1 MCRRRIRRRED
12 GSGCII
18 PWKLGGRTR
27 NMTLSFFSG
36 LAGSHARRQTNLF
49 KKTFLSTKKINKNK
63 TQKIPLEWRS
73 KNSTSI
79 RTAEE
84 NVLIQVFLLY
94 ITNIRFKRFAFCVGI
109 YKNNVYLRGLFF
121 ISAFFLFPPPIV
133 SSLNSQN
140 GSPSGSHFTYIPH
153 NFLSLLSL
161 SLHVWE

>member
-27 NMTLSFFSG
+27 NMTLSFFFRSG
-36 LAGSHARRQTNLF
+36 GFSRSSADESLQENIF
-49 KKTFLSTKKINKNK
+49 KYKKKKNKNK
-63 TQKIPLEWRS
+63 TQKIPLELRS
-73 KNSTSI
+73 KNSTLI

-161 SLHVWE
+161 SLHV